1 MRFGEFSLYDAA
13 GVELT
18 APVKCN
24 GRLLKAGHILD
35 SSDIADLR
43 AAGLKK
49 VVGAQFDA
57 ADIKP
62 ETAADILLKSVCG
75 DFLRYTVPNKDGYS
89 ALYADKDGVFVY
101 DTDRLLR
108 FNAHSEQIA
117 LAVLSP
123 YTPVYKGQFLGNLRL
138 FGPAVHEDVLNEAV
152 TKISGIGSLLKI
164 CAYEFRKIAY
174 IQTQTTMDEI
184 KPLDELEP
192 VQRFGVYGFDVIYK
206 DLCEHSV
213 DRVENAVRN
222 AMDAG
227 AEIVF
232 VQSADAPAD
241 RNDIVPK
248 AFMEASADIE
258 RMNWP
263 LDAGIAL
270 VMANRKDVKMIG
282 FAAIDFQRP
291 AFDRLLR
298 FLATKSLPAAEQFP
312 LLAQGSLSLERM
324 VQHLTDEQMQSSV
337 AVGKLSESD
346 KIAVVVLAAG
356 AGRRMP
362 GTNKLLETVGGQTM
376 IEHAVEAALMSKA
389 EYVAVVT
396 GHDAQRIERK
406 LAQYDVKI
414 VRNADYS
421 SGVLGSIRLGLSV
434 LPPDVVGAV
443 VLPADMPAFQSK
455 HIDGLIDLFD
465 ASAARKPVVMPS
477 YDGVRHNPVLWP
489 RDLFKDVKIIPE
501 DSHWT
506 PALIEH
512 TDYIV
517 EMKMDD
523 DLPLTDINTFGDMS
537 AFLAKLDYVAE
548 AEKDLEALLKKP

>member
-1 MRFGEFSLYDAA
+1 MRFGEFSLYDAT

-18 APVKCN
+18 APVKCS

-43 AAGLKK
+43 AAGIKK

-75 DFLRYTVPNKDGYS
+75 DFLRYTVPNRDGYS

-138 FGPAVHEDVLNEAV
+138 FGPALHEDAVNEAV
-152 TKISGIGSLLKI
+152 TKISGIGPLLKI
-164 CAYEFRKIAY
+164 CTYDFRKIAY

-184 KPLDELEP
+184 KPLDDLDL
-192 VQRFGVYGFDVIYK
+192 VGRFGVYGFDVVYK

-222 AMDAG
+222 AVDAG

-232 VQSADAPAD
+232 VQSADAPED

-248 AFMEASADIE
+248 AFAEASADIE

-270 VMANRKDVKMIG
+270 VLAKRKDVTMVG
-282 FAAIDFQRP
+282 YAAIDFQRP

-298 FLATKSLPAAEQFP
+298 FLATKSLPAKEQFP
-312 LLAQGSLSLERM
+312 LLTQGSLSLERM
-324 VQHLTDEQMQSSV
+324 VQHLTDDQMQSSI
-337 AVGKLSESD
+337 AVGKLDESD

-356 AGRRMP
+356 SGRRMP

-376 IEHAVEAALMSKA
+376 VEHAVEAALLSKA

-406 LAQYDVKI
+406 LSQYDVKI

-443 VLPADMPAFQSK
+443 VLPADMPAFQAK

-477 YDGVRHNPVLWP
+477 YNGVRHNPVLWP

-506 PALIEH
+506 PALVEH

-523 DLPLTDINTFGDMS
+523 DLPLTDINTFGDLS
-537 AFLAKLDYVAE
+537 AFLAKADYVAE
-548 AEKDLEALLKKP
+548 AEKDLEALLKQP

>member
-1 MRFGEFSLYDAA
+1 MRFGEFSLYDAT

-18 APVKCN
+18 APVKCS

-43 AAGLKK
+43 AAGIKK

-75 DFLRYTVPNKDGYS
+75 DFLRYTVPNRDGYS

-138 FGPAVHEDVLNEAV
+138 FGPALHEDAVNEAV
-152 TKISGIGSLLKI
+152 TKISGIGPLLKI
-164 CAYEFRKIAY
+164 CTYDFRKIAY

-184 KPLDELEP
+184 KPLDDLDL
-192 VQRFGVYGFDVIYK
+192 VGRFGVYGFDVVYK

-222 AMDAG
+222 AVDAG

-241 RNDIVPK
+241 KNDIVPK
-248 AFMEASADIE
+248 AFAEASADIE

-270 VMANRKDVKMIG
+270 VLAKRKDVTMVG
-282 FAAIDFQRP
+282 YAAIDFQRP

-298 FLATKSLPAAEQFP
+298 FLATKSLPAKEQFP
-312 LLAQGSLSLERM
+312 LLTQGSLSLERM
-324 VQHLTDEQMQSSV
+324 VQHLTDDQMQSSI
-337 AVGKLSESD
+337 AVGKLDESD

-356 AGRRMP
+356 SGRRMP

-376 IEHAVEAALMSKA
+376 VEHAVEAALLSKA

-406 LAQYDVKI
+406 LSQYDVKI

-443 VLPADMPAFQSK
+443 VLPADMPAFQAK

-477 YDGVRHNPVLWP
+477 YNGVRHNPVLWP

-506 PALIEH
+506 PALVEH

-523 DLPLTDINTFGDMS
+523 DLPLTDINTFGDLS
-537 AFLAKLDYVAE
+537 TFLAKADYVAE
-548 AEKDLEALLKKP
+548 AEKDLEALLKQP

>member
-1 MRFGEFSLYDAA
+1 MRFGEFSLYDAV

-18 APVKCN
+18 ASVECRGK
-24 GRLLKAGHILD
+24 LLKAGHILD

-43 AAGLKK
+43 AEGVKK
-49 VVGAQFDA
+49 VIGAFYEPCDVRL
-57 ADIKP
+57 K
-62 ETAADILLKSVCG
+62 TAADILLKSVCG
-75 DFLRYTVPNKDGYS
+75 DFLRYTAPDENGYS
-89 ALYADKDGVFVY
+89 ALYADRDGVFLY
-101 DTDRLLR
+101 DTERLLR

-123 YTPVYKGQFLGNLRL
+123 FTPVYKGQFLGNLCL
-138 FGPAVHEDVLNEAV
+138 FGAALHEDVLNEAV
-152 TKISGIGSLLKI
+152 TKISGVGSLLKI
-164 CAYEFRKIAY
+164 NAYEFRKIAY
-174 IQTQTTMDEI
+174 IQTQTRTEDVRS
-184 KPLDELEP
+184 LDELDLLE
-192 VQRFGVYGFDVIYK
+192 RFGIYGFDVVYK
-206 DLCEHSV
+206 DLCEY
-213 DRVENAVRN
+213 DAGRIENAVRN
-222 AMDAG
+222 ALDTG
-227 AEIVF
+227 AEVVF
-232 VQSADAPAD
+232 VQSAAAPAD
-241 RNDIVPK
+241 RNDVVPK
-248 AFMEASADIE
+248 AFTESSADIE

-263 LDAGIAL
+263 LDAGIPL
-270 VMANRKDVKMIG
+270 VLAKRKDALLIG
-282 FAAIDFQRP
+282 YAASDFKRP

-324 VQHLTDEQMQSSV
+324 VQHMTDEQARSSI

-346 KIAVVVLAAG
+346 KIAIVVLAAG

-406 LAQYDVKI
+406 LSQYDVKI

-465 ASAARKPVVMPS
+465 ISAARKPVVMPS
-477 YDGVRHNPVLWP
+477 YKGVRHNPVLWP

-523 DLPLTDINTFGDMS
+523 DLPLTDINTFGDLS
-537 AFLAKLDYVAE
+537 AFLAKMDYVAE

>member
-49 VVGAQFDA
+49 VVGAQFAA

-62 ETAADILLKSVCG
+62 ETAADIVLKSVCG

-101 DTDRLLR
+101 DTDRLSR

-138 FGPAVHEDVLNEAV
+138 FGPALHEDVLNEAV
-152 TKISGIGSLLKI
+152 TKISGIGPLLKI

-174 IQTQTTMDEI
+174 IQTQTTMDEV
-184 KPLDELEP
+184 KPLDELEL

-213 DRVENAVRN
+213 ERVENAVRN
-222 AMDAG
+222 AVDAG

-248 AFMEASADIE
+248 AFTEASADIE

-298 FLATKSLPAAEQFP
+298 FLATKSLPAAELFP

-324 VQHLTDEQMQSSV
+324 VQHLTDEQMQNSV

-376 IEHAVEAALMSKA
+376 IEHAVESALMSKA

-396 GHDAQRIERK
+396 GYDAQRIERK
-406 LAQYDVKI
+406 LSQYDVKI

-465 ASAARKPVVMPS
+465 ATAARKPVVMPS
-477 YDGVRHNPVLWP
+477 YDGVRRNPVLWP

-537 AFLAKLDYVAE
+537 AFLAKMDYVAE
-548 AEKDLEALLKKP
+548 AEKDLEALLKKS